1 MKKDHNYCYYLVAFI
16 DILGQ
21 KEAFQGINSVPAEGE
36 EDLKKKI
43 IEAHKQTVQFVEV
56 FRESFNNLFGVSK
69 ETKSKIEVPDTFKKQ
84 FNEIRKVSL
93 KHKRFSDCIL
103 AFVPFQTDK
112 YHLNAVNGIRAI
124 ITSCGAMLLLSLSD
138 GKAFRAG
145 IEVGLGTELENGEV
159 YGPALFKAYNLESKI
174 AQYPRIVIGPELIN
188 YLINLSKKNP
198 QMPNQDPIGIE
209 LCKITAD
216 KCLEMIIKDFD
227 GYNIVDYL
235 GDEIKKIYSHPSV
248 NYKIS
253 YEEIFERASKF
264 VEEEYQKRKKMK
276 DSKLALRYYLLSN
289 YFKIKTKMSHSTS
302 SNKTK

>member
-1 MKKDHNYCYYLVAFI
+1 MKKDYNYCNYLVAFI

-36 EDLKKKI
+36 EDLKKKLY
-43 IEAHKQTVQFVEV
+43 EAHEQTVYFVEA
-56 FRESFNNLFGVSK
+56 FRESFNNLFNGISK
-69 ETKSKIEVPDTFKKQ
+69 ETESKMKVPDTFKKQ
-84 FNEIRKVSL
+84 FDEMRKVTL

-103 AFVPFQTDK
+103 AFVPLQTDK
-112 YHLNAVNGIRAI
+112 YHINSANGVLAV
-124 ITSCGAMLLLSLSD
+124 ITSCGAMSLLSLS
-138 GKAFRAG
+138 GEKAFRAG
-145 IEVGLGTELENGEV
+145 IEVGIGTELENGEV

-198 QMPNQDPIGIE
+198 QMPNQDPKDIE

-216 KCLEMIIKDFD
+216 RCLKMIMKDFD

-235 GDEIKKIYSHPSV
+235 GDELKKFFSHPSV
-248 NYKIS
+248 SYPLP

-276 DSKLALRYYLLSN
+276 DSKLALRYYLLFN
-289 YFKIKTKMSHSTS
+289 YFKIK
-302 SNKTK
+302 NKNE

>member
-1 MKKDHNYCYYLVAFI
+1 MKKDHNYGYYLVAFI

-36 EDLKKKI
+36 GDLKEKLD
-43 IEAHKQTVQFVEV
+43 EAHDQTVHFVEV
-56 FRESFNNLFGVSK
+56 FRESFNNLFNGISK
-69 ETKSKIEVPDTFKKQ
+69 ETESKMKVPDPFKKQ
-84 FNEIRKVSL
+84 FDEMRKVTL

-103 AFVPFQTDK
+103 AFVPLQTDK
-112 YHLNAVNGIRAI
+112 YHINAVNGVHAV
-124 ITSCGAMLLLSLSD
+124 ITSCGAMLLLSLS
-138 GKAFRAG
+138 GEKAFRAG
-145 IEVGLGTELENGEV
+145 IEVGIGTELENGEV

-198 QMPNQDPIGIE
+198 QMPNQDPKDIE

-216 KCLEMIIKDFD
+216 KCLKMIMKDFD

-235 GDEIKKIYSHPSV
+235 GDELKKTFTNPSV
-248 NYKIS
+248 SYKIN

-264 VEEEYQKRKKMK
+264 VKEEYQKRKKME
-276 DSKLALRYYLLSN
+276 DSKLALRYYLLFN
-289 YFKIKTKMSHSTS
+289 YFKIK
-302 SNKTK
+302 NKNK